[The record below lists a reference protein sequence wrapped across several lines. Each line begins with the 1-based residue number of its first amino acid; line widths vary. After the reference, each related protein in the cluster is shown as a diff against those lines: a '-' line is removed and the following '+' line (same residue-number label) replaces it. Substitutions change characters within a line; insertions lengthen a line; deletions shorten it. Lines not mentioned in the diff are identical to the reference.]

1 MAVTSGSMSTNSLY
15 GRVYT
20 FTWNKTSSSETTTTC
35 NWSLSCSGDSGY
47 VAERTVILNVNGQIL
62 YNKADRVE
70 RYTGTFAAGTFT
82 ISHTNEKNFS
92 ASLQVA
98 VYTSSVNLRCSK
110 DWTLP
115 ANYTLFTKP
124 TNLQVKKNG
133 VILNNSSIVAPGDTI
148 SLHWNKCSNGFNT
161 EIQGFQ
167 VFVYYGNSAS
177 ITGNQI
183 GSTFLNKLQ
192 CTGDPKA
199 TVEEI
204 VLNLDDY
211 MISQDGTNLKADL
224 QRGKYIRFAI
234 RTYGI
239 ITTTK
244 KWTATETVYFP
255 AFKINR
261 LRIS

>member
-20 FTWNKTSSSETTTTC
+20 FTWNKTSSSENTTTC

-47 VAERTVILNVNGQIL
+47 VAERTVVLNVNGQIL
-62 YNKADRVE
+62 YNKS
-70 RYTGTFAAGTFT
+70 GTFT
-82 ISHTNEKNFS
+82 ISHTSEKNFS

-115 ANYTLFTKP
+115 ANFTLFTKP
-124 TNLQVKKNG
+124 ANLQVKKNG

-161 EIQGFQ
+161 EVQGFQ
-167 VFVYYGNSAS
+167 VFVYYGNSTS
-177 ITGNQI
+177 ITGNYN

-192 CTGDPKA
+192 CTDDPKA
-199 TVEEI
+199 TAEEI

-211 MISQDGTNLKADL
+211 MTSQDGTNLKADL

-239 ITTTK
+239 ITNQSV
-244 KWTATETVYFP
+244 EVL
-255 AFKINR
+255 I
-261 LRIS
+261 I